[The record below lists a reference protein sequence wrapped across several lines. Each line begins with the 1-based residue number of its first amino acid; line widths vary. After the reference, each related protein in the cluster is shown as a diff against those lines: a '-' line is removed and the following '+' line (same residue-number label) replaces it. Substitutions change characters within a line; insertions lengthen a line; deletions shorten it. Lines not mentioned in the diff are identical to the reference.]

1 MAPDDSIS
9 VTAFLLQL
17 VGLSR
22 QEELTVSMIFLAT
35 WLTTACIQL
44 SLDVLQKNVYF
55 IQINNL
61 AKRLNHTLKYLRE
74 LKISLVYTNGFTGV
88 TQGMNDDSFLKVDKV
103 DEDNRVVMYPVTEL
117 ELDYGPEIMKKVI
130 TIDPDLLD

>member
-1 MAPDDSIS
+1 M
-9 VTAFLLQL
+9 
-17 VGLSR
+17 
-22 QEELTVSMIFLAT
+22 
-35 WLTTACIQL
+35 
-44 SLDVLQKNVYF
+44 
-55 IQINNL
+55 